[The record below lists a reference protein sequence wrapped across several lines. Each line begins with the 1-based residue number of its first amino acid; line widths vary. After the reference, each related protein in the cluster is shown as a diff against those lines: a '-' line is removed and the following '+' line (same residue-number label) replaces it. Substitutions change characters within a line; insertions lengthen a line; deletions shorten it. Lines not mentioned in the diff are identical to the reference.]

1 MHIQDLIEKKEAD
14 LRKTQ
19 RTTRIMQRLRAKYPQ
34 AQTDLEAVLLNF
46 NDGQRQDRID
56 INRLDREVDREE
68 RDIDQL
74 EKEVDSL
81 AKKTDRVAESPL
93 YRAISASV
101 VSLTEDEKARLVHT
115 ILNSSD

>member
-1 MHIQDLIEKKEAD
+1 MHIQDLIEKKEED

-68 RDIDQL
+68 QEIDQL
-74 EKEVDSL
+74 EKEVDQLS
-81 AKKTDRVAESPL
+81 KNPDNVSESSL
-93 YRAISASV
+93 YRAIAAGV
-101 VSLTEDEKARLVHT
+101 ANLNEHEKIRLVKT
-115 ILNSSD
+115 ILNSSS

>member
-1 MHIQDLIEKKEAD
+1 MHIQDLIEKKEED

-56 INRLDREVDREE
+56 INRLDQEVDREE
-68 RDIDQL
+68 QEIDQL
-74 EKEVDSL
+74 EKEVDQLS
-81 AKKTDRVAESPL
+81 KNVSESSL
-93 YRAISASV
+93 YRAIAAGV
-101 VSLTEDEKARLVHT
+101 ANLNEHEKIRLVKT
-115 ILNSSD
+115 ILNSSS

>member
-1 MHIQDLIEKKEAD
+1 MHIQDLIEKKEED

-68 RDIDQL
+68 QEIDQL
-74 EKEVDSL
+74 EKEVDQLS
-81 AKKTDRVAESPL
+81 KNVSESSL
-93 YRAISASV
+93 YRAIAAGV
-101 VSLTEDEKARLVHT
+101 ANLNEHEKIRLVKT
-115 ILNSSD
+115 ILNSSS